1 MVAGTTSNVFI
12 NEIHY
17 DNAGTDTGE
26 FIEIANTTGRDLTG
40 WTVVLY
46 NGNNP
51 AAAVVYGTTITLS
64 GNSNFLRI
72 NFPVDGL
79 QNGGNDGF
87 ALIDASGNV
96 VQLLSYEGVFTAS
109 NGPAAG
115 LTSTNIG
122 VSETTTT
129 PVGFSLQLQG
139 TGSTYGDF
147 TWGSAAIA
155 QTPGNANTGQTI
167 NVLPPAQPGTLSI
180 ADASIAEGNSGTTN
194 LVFTVTRTG
203 GSDGAVSADYALT
216 FCTADAADIAGVTS
230 GTISFAAGETS
241 ATITIAITGDTVVE
255 PDETFTITLTS
266 PTGGSTLGTASATG
280 TITNDDVG
288 APPPA
293 PVVFINELHYD
304 NTGADVGEFIE
315 VAGTAGINL
324 TGWTLVL
331 YNGTGGA
338 PYATINLTGT
348 IDDEGAG
355 FGALSFA
362 GPSGGIQN
370 GAPDGVALVD
380 AAGNVVEF
388 LSYEGSFVAVGGPA
402 NGLTSTNIG
411 VAENGTEAI
420 GLSLQRTGTGTEAAD
435 FTFTGPAD
443 DSPGSINTGQ
453 TFNGGVLPV
462 PGTLSIGD
470 ASVVE
475 GDNGTTALVFTVT
488 RANGDDGV
496 VTADYTV
503 NLGTANA
510 ADLAAPLTGTVS
522 FADGATTATITV
534 NVVGDNDIE
543 LDETLSVTLSN
554 PTGGA
559 TITAATA
566 TGTILNDDLAPPGPA
581 EVFINEIHY
590 DTAGTDVG
598 EFIEVAGPAGTNL
611 AGWSLVLYN
620 GNGGGVYGTIALNG
634 VIPNQDD
641 GFGTLAVLTP
651 GLQNGAPDGVALV
664 NAAGQVVQFVSYEG
678 PLTATAGPAAGLT
691 SVDIGV
697 LETSAPLGTSLQAGG
712 TGFTANDF
720 AFQTSQNATFG
731 QVNTGQN
738 FVAANPAGTLFIENA
753 RVVEGN
759 SGTTAITFNLFRV
772 GGSTGAVTVDF
783 AAEFGSAFSDADAA
797 DFVGALSG
805 TVTFAAGETY
815 RPITLQ
821 VAADTV
827 GEPIEFFR
835 VLLSNP
841 VGGATIGDASATGTI
856 ANDDPLILRIG
867 QIQGAGHTS
876 PFVGNEVTTSGIV
889 TAVASNGFY
898 LQDPTGDGNRATS
911 DALFV
916 FTGSAPT
923 VVAGDGVTVLG
934 TVGEFRGGGDPANL
948 TITQLS
954 GATIT
959 VDSTGN
965 PLPTAVLIGPD
976 GITPPTETIDDD
988 GFAVFDPENDGI
1000 DFFESLEGMLVTVQ
1014 NPVAVDATS
1023 GFGELYTVASDG
1035 AGNLAASNVAA
1046 SGLVTVRGG
1055 QDALGAF
1062 NAGTGSDFNPERI
1075 QIDEAG
1081 ALNGQVFAIPD
1092 VTPGTVLNNVTGV
1105 VDYAFGNFQIRPT
1118 AAVTVAQASTNV
1130 AETTTL
1136 VTGAVNQLAI
1146 ATYNVLNLD
1155 IRADDGDD
1163 DVGSGQLAGIAFDI
1177 GVNLSAP
1184 DIVVLQEVQD
1194 NSGSLNDGTTSAS
1207 LTLQA
1212 LADSIFDQTGV
1223 RYSVF
1228 DNPFVENLETGGQP
1242 GGNIR
1247 VAFLYRGDRVDLDEG
1262 SAFTITNPDDGEL
1275 VAAFQGSRAPLG
1287 ANFTFNGQ
1295 TVTVIGNHFTSK
1307 IGSNTS
1313 FSAVQP
1319 PLNAAELVR
1328 AAQAA
1333 AVNAY
1338 VDGLL
1343 ATNPDALIAVAG
1355 DFNEFQFEEPLRV
1368 LSGELN
1374 FDGGRV
1380 SEGGEAVLE
1389 NLTFLLA
1396 EEERYTALFEGNAQA
1411 IDHIFASRT
1420 LAQNAQVD
1428 AVHTNTILGNLNA
1441 DHDPVLALFNVG
1453 SRTITGGNGNDVLNG
1468 NGGNDIISGGN
1479 GNDTINGAGGND
1491 TISGG
1496 NGDDVI
1502 DGGEGQ
1508 DTITAGNGN
1517 DTITGG
1523 NGNDTIDA
1531 GSGNDV
1537 VNGNAGNDAI
1547 NGGTGDDT
1555 LNGSEG
1561 DDSLIGG
1568 TGNDRL
1574 EGGLGLDVL
1583 SGGTGND
1590 TFVLRADLTSADA
1603 DLVTDFNVRSDRL
1616 QIDGAAGK
1624 TITFTQSGANTLI
1637 EADGVLIATVAN
1649 AVATQVRAG
1658 TLIVDQAPATLGR
1671 AALVGP
1677 VHSVGINQ
1685 VDMFAL
1691 LEDRPFA
1698 FGPAPS
1704 IGNTGGLTSAAI
1716 TPVLTFTALF
1726 GSDNGAVEGLSLAP
1740 LAAEPV
1746 TGPLTNPWLVHG
1758 QFGLEATL

>member
-1 MVAGTTSNVFI
+1 MVAGTSSTTFI
-12 NEIHY
+12 NEFHY
-17 DNAGTDTGE
+17 DNVGTDVGEFVEITAIAGTSL
-26 FIEIANTTGRDLTG
+26 AG
-40 WTVVLY
+40 WSLLLY
-46 NGNNP
+46 NGNGGII
-51 AAAVVYGTTITLS
+51 YSTTDLGSITPTTADGRDFYTVLT
-64 GNSNFLRI
+64 
-72 NFPVDGL
+72 PGL
-79 QNGGNDGF
+79 QNGAPDGF
-87 ALIDASGNV
+87 ALVDNNGNV
-96 VQLLSYEGVFTAS
+96 VQFLSYEGTFTAS
-109 NGPAAG
+109 TGPAAG
-115 LTSTNIG
+115 LLSTDVG
-122 VSETTTT
+122 VVQNGTEA
-129 PVGFSLQLQG
+129 VGTSLQLTG
-139 TGSTYGDF
+139 TGTTAGDF
-147 TWGSAAIA
+147 TWSATSIA
-155 QTPGNANTGQTI
+155 STAGAANTGQSFGA
-167 NVLPPAQPGTLSI
+167 PAQPGSLSI
-180 ADASIAEGNSGTTN
+180 GDAAIAEGDSGTTN

-203 GSDGAVSADYALT
+203 GSDGAVTADYALT
-216 FCTADAADIAGVTS
+216 FGSADAADVTGATS
-230 GTISFAAGETS
+230 GTVSFAAGATS
-241 ATITIAITGDTVVE
+241 ATITIAINGDTLVE
-255 PDETFTITLTS
+255 PDETFTVTLAN
-266 PTGGSTLGTASATG
+266 PTGGVTIGTATATG
-280 TITNDDVG
+280 TITNDDVA

-293 PVVFINELHYD
+293 PVVFINEIHYD
-304 NTGADVGEFIE
+304 NTGTDVGEFIE
-315 VAGTAGINL
+315 VAGTAGTNL
-324 TGWTLVL
+324 NGWTLVL
-331 YNGTGGA
+331 YNGNGGA

-348 IDDEGAG
+348 IDDEGNG

-370 GAPDGVALVD
+370 GPPDGVALVD
-380 AAGNVVEF
+380 ASGNVVEF
-388 LSYEGSFVAVGGPA
+388 LSYEGTFVAVGGPA
-402 NGLTSTNIG
+402 SGLTSTDIG
-411 VAENGTEAI
+411 VSEAGTEAV

-435 FTFTGPAD
+435 FTFTGPAAQ
-443 DSPGSINTGQ
+443 SVGSINAGQ
-453 TFNGGVLPV
+453 TFNGGVVLQ
-462 PGTLSIGD
+462 PGTLSI
-470 ASVVE
+470 ANTSVIE
-475 GDNGTTALVFTVT
+475 GDSGTTALLFTVT
-488 RANGDDGV
+488 RANGDDGA
-496 VTADYTV
+496 VTADYTID
-503 NLGTANA
+503 LGTASA
-510 ADLAAPLTGTVS
+510 ADIAAPLSGTVS

-534 NVVGDNDIE
+534 NVIGDTEIE
-543 LDETLSVTLSN
+543 RDETLSVTLSN

-566 TGTILNDDLAPPGPA
+566 TGTILNDDLPPPGPA

-590 DTAGTDVG
+590 DTAGADVG
-598 EFIEVAGPAGTNL
+598 EFIEVAGAAGTDL
-611 AGWSLVLYN
+611 TGWSLVLYN
-620 GNGGGVYGTIALNG
+620 GNGGVVYGTIALNG

-641 GFGTLAVLTP
+641 GFGTLAFLAP
-651 GLQNGAPDGVALV
+651 GLQNGSPDGVALV
-664 NAAGQVVQFVSYEG
+664 NAAGQVVQFLSYEG
-678 PLTATAGPAAGLT
+678 PLTATNGPAAGLT
-691 SVDIGV
+691 SIDIGV
-697 LETSAPLGTSLQAGG
+697 SENSAPLGTSLQAGG

-720 AFQTSQNATFG
+720 VFQTSQNATFG

-738 FVAANPAGTLFIENA
+738 FVAANPAGTLFIADA

-783 AAEFGSAFSDADAA
+783 AAEFGSAFSDANAD

-805 TVTFAAGETY
+805 TVTFADGETF

-835 VLLSNP
+835 VALSN
-841 VGGATIGDASATGTI
+841 VAGGATIGDGTATGTI

-889 TAVASNGFY
+889 TAVATNGFY

-916 FTGSAPT
+916 FTGTAPT

-948 TITQLS
+948 TITQLTS
-954 GATIT
+954 PTIT
-959 VDSTGN
+959 VESTGN
-965 PLPTAVLIGPD
+965 ALPTAVLIGPD

-1055 QDALGAF
+1055 PDALGGF
-1062 NAGTGSDFNPERI
+1062 NAGAGSDFNPERI

-1081 ALNGQVFAIPD
+1081 ALNGEIFAIPD
-1092 VTPGTVLNNVTGV
+1092 VAPGTVLDNVTGV

-1136 VTGAVNQLAI
+1136 ATGAVNQLAI

-1163 DVGSGQLAGIAFDI
+1163 DIGSGQLAGIAFDI
-1177 GVNLSAP
+1177 GFSLSAP
-1184 DIVVLQEVQD
+1184 DIVVLQEIQD
-1194 NSGSLNDGTTSAS
+1194 DSGAINDGTTSAL

-1228 DNPFVENLETGGQP
+1228 DNPFVENGETGGQP

-1247 VAFLYRGDRVDLDEG
+1247 VAFLYRGDRVDLDEA

-1333 AVNAY
+1333 AINGF

-1343 ATNPDALIAVAG
+1343 ASNPNALIAVAG

-1368 LSGELN
+1368 LSGELE
-1374 FDGGRV
+1374 FDGARV

-1389 NLTFLLA
+1389 NLTFLLSEA
-1396 EEERYTALFEGNAQA
+1396 ERYTAVFEGNAQA

-1420 LAQNAQVD
+1420 LAENAQVD
-1428 AVHTNTILGNLNA
+1428 VVHTNTILGNLNA

-1453 SRTITGGNGNDVLNG
+1453 SRTLDGGSGNDVINGND
-1468 NGGNDIISGGN
+1468 GNDTISGGN
-1479 GNDTINGAGGND
+1479 GNDTIAGAGGND

-1496 NGDDVI
+1496 NGNDVI
-1502 DGGEGQ
+1502 DGG
-1508 DTITAGNGN
+1508 DGN
-1517 DTITGG
+1517 DTISGG
-1523 NGNDTIDA
+1523 NGNDTIA
-1531 GSGNDV
+1531 GAGGNDTISSGNGNDV
-1537 VNGNAGNDAI
+1537 IDGGDGNDTITSGNGN
-1547 NGGTGDDT
+1547 DT
-1555 LNGSEG
+1555 LRGGAG
-1561 DDSLIGG
+1561 DDSLAGG

-1574 EGGLGLDVL
+1574 EGGLGSDSL
-1583 SGGTGND
+1583 SGGTGSD

-1603 DLVTDFNVRSDRL
+1603 DLVTDFNARTDVL

-1624 TITFTQSGANTLI
+1624 IITFTQSGANTLI
-1637 EADGVLIATVAN
+1637 EANGVLVATVTN
-1649 AVATQVRAG
+1649 AAASQVRAS
-1658 TLIVDQAPATLGR
+1658 TQIVDQTPAAIGR

-1677 VHSVGINQ
+1677 THSVGNNNI
-1685 VDMFAL
+1685 DMFAL
-1691 LEDRPFA
+1691 LEDRPFT
-1698 FGPAPS
+1698 FAPQ
-1704 IGNTGGLTSAAI
+1704 A
-1716 TPVLTFTALF
+1716 PVLPVASFASTATTPALTFNALF
-1726 GSDNGAVEGLSLAP
+1726 GSDNGAAEGLSPAP
-1740 LAAEPV
+1740 LATDPV
-1746 TGPLTNPWLVHG
+1746 TGSPTNPWLAHG